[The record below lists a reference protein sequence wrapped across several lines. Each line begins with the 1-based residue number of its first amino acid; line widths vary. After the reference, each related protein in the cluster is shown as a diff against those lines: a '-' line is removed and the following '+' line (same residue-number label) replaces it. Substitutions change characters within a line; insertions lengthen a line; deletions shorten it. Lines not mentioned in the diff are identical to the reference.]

1 MAPAQQLEPVPRH
14 LALPREVHALVG
26 EDVTFL
32 QFKLSLSAQVTA

>member
-14 LALPREVHALVG
+14 LALPRAVHALVG